1 MAYFTNS
8 DPKDR
13 MQLIVSGG
21 GAHSMTDLVFSAGL
35 ADAQTFRQGAQVCL
49 NHDRAIQAG
58 LEFHTS
64 MPLFA
69 INGTDEMDVGQYAYN
84 LQKDIVGHGHGVVNT
99 LPATG
104 GYELMTTEYNDEGFD
119 IETDYVPGCT
129 LLTNDVSTPG
139 WIEPAPID
147 HSNHTVL
154 GCVSVGVITERVGI
168 NRARIRM
175 GQKKLLRFWTL
186 WWCAVNTTGVSASGD
201 RPQ

>member
-8 DPKDR
+8 DPKNR

-129 LLTNDVSTPG
+129 LLTNDVST
-139 WIEPAPID
+139 
-147 HSNHTVL
+147 V
-154 GCVSVGVITERVGI
+154 
-168 NRARIRM
+168 
-175 GQKKLLRFWTL
+175 
-186 WWCAVNTTGVSASGD
+186 VSALVSLPNALASIALVSAWARRSFCASG
-201 RPQ
+201 RCGGAQSIPLALVPAATVPSKL